1 MTAATSTVGEAL
13 MMWLSR
19 LMRLNLEREVRM
31 QGVGLDRRIESLWEP
46 VLSVGLRNY
55 QLFTDH

>member
-13 MMWLSR
+13 MVWLSR
-19 LMRLNLEREVRM
+19 LKRLNLEREARM
-31 QGVGLDRRIESLWEP
+31 LGVGLDRRIESLWEP

-55 QLFTDH
+55 QLFADH

>member
-1 MTAATSTVGEAL
+1 MTAATNTVGEAL
-13 MMWLSR
+13 MVWLSR
-19 LMRLNLEREVRM
+19 LTRLNLEREARM
-31 QGVGLDRRIESLWEP
+31 QGVGLDRRIESLWVP

>member
-1 MTAATSTVGEAL
+1 VTAATSTVGEAL
-13 MMWLSR
+13 MVWLSR
-19 LMRLNLEREVRM
+19 LTRLNLEQEARM

-55 QLFTDH
+55 QLFADH

>member
-13 MMWLSR
+13 MVRLSR
-19 LMRLNLEREVRM
+19 LKRLNLEREARM